1 MLTRYFTICLLA
13 FLSSSVHA
21 QPDVFFGPFKSW
33 ANLKQ
38 QYHAFGDG
46 KHDDTRIIQA
56 ALDDLGTAG
65 HSPVLFIPAGTYR
78 ITATLKMQT
87 RKDIAIIGESP
98 ETTIIKWDGDS
109 AMKMFALNGVS
120 YSEYSRLTWDG
131 SNKALAAFAHEWDG
145 KVHYANSG
153 TQHNDEIFKNIQVG
167 LKSGANMD
175 AEFTIRRCRFYNCTS
190 TGISLQGFNALDW
203 WVWDCYF
210 ENCKNGLSNFFP
222 TNGAGNFHAY
232 RCIFKNS
239 SNADISMGNSEFFSF
254 RDNISYNSNCF
265 IAASQWSNTSPITIQ
280 GNTII
285 NARLDNMAYLFTKGN
300 VLFLDN
306 TFITPDSGKY
316 YVINNSDSYKN
327 SGPDL
332 TLIGNSFKAKQ
343 KTYFNSGGRVLAI
356 DNKTLGSMK
365 ALPDMNPKPFALPA
379 NYPIVEVNNKMTADE
394 IQSLID
400 KATAAKKKT
409 IIHFN
414 YGNYNISKTLHIASN
429 AEIILLGDGLASVL
443 NWIGD
448 ANNNAII
455 EIDAPAKARLQNLYF
470 NGNRKADCIKINDDD
485 KNGNSIYGDEVMLY
499 HGVETNLLVN
509 GFSKTDFR
517 FDDFQH
523 NYCNTGTSIKLIG
536 TNDNNAALVKIFGGE
551 SSNDGNSYSLS
562 KGSRILLFDVWYE
575 NSNISRF
582 MKLRDKGEFIL
593 NGGKIANVNQ
603 LHEPFIDIDSFSGKI
618 TLSEIIFNQPKKT
631 LHFNDRYGTA
641 SLLALG
647 NLSWTDST
655 NVFFDNQSK
664 NKNYA
669 MLNNRYNT
677 GKGSYPLANLGDTSN
692 TFLLKMLATPRQT
705 SVSEKPKTGD
715 KTNSHLVLQR
725 LMIESGINNLR
736 IERSK

>member
-1 MLTRYFTICLLA
+1 MPIRYFLIYLLV
-13 FLSSSVHA
+13 SSPVFVQA
-21 QPDVFFGPFKSW
+21 QPDLFFGPFNSW

-38 QYHAFGDG
+38 QYHALGDG
-46 KHDDTRIIQA
+46 KHDDTRSIQQ
-56 ALDDLGTAG
+56 ALDDLGTDG
-65 HSPVLFIPAGTYR
+65 HSPVLYIPAGTYR

-87 RKDIAIIGESP
+87 RKDIAIIGENP
-98 ETTIIKWDGDS
+98 ETAIIKWDGNPG
-109 AMKMFALNGVS
+109 MKMFALNGVS
-120 YSEYSRLTWDG
+120 YSEYSRITWDG
-131 SNKALAAFAHEWDG
+131 NNKALAAFAHEWDG
-145 KVHYANSG
+145 KVRYANSG

-167 LKSGANMD
+167 LLSGANMD

-190 TGISLQGFNALDW
+190 TGISLQGYNALDW

-210 ENCKNGLSNFFP
+210 ENCKNGASNSVP
-222 TNGAGNFHAY
+222 KNGAGNFHVY
-232 RCIFKNS
+232 RSTFKNS
-239 SNADISMGNSEFFSF
+239 IDADVSLGNSEFFSL
-254 RDNISYNSNCF
+254 RDNVSYNSKYF
-265 IAASQWSNTSPITIQ
+265 ITAWQWSNSSPLTIQ

-285 NARLDNMAYLFTKGN
+285 SNKNDKAAYLFTKGN
-300 VLFLDN
+300 VLFMDN
-306 TFITPDSGKY
+306 TFITADSGKD
-316 YVINNSDSYKN
+316 YVIDNSDDYQTP
-327 SGPDL
+327 GADL
-332 TLIGNSFKAKQ
+332 TVIGNVFKAKQ
-343 KTYFNSGGRVLAI
+343 KTYRTPGGRAIAI
-356 DNKTLGSMK
+356 DNKMVADLK
-365 ALPDMNPKPFALPA
+365 ATPNLDPKPFAQPA
-379 NYPIVEVNNKMTADE
+379 NYPVVEVNNRMTVDE
-394 IQSLID
+394 IQLMID
-400 KATAAKKKT
+400 KAATTKKKT
-409 IIHFN
+409 VIHFN
-414 YGNYNISKTLHIASN
+414 YGSYNIPKTLHIAAN
-429 AEIILLGDGLASVL
+429 AELILLGDGLASVL
-443 NWIGD
+443 NWLGN
-448 ANNNAII
+448 ANGTII
-455 EIDAPAKARLQNLYF
+455 EIDAPAKARLQNLYL
-470 NGNRKADCIKINDDD
+470 NGNLKADCIKINDDD

-536 TNDNNAALVKIFGGE
+536 ANDNNASLLKIFGGE

-582 MKLRDKGEFIL
+582 IKLRDKGEFIL

-603 LHEPFIDIDSFSGKI
+603 SRAPFIDIDSFSGKI

-631 LHFNDRYGTA
+631 LHFNDRYGSA

-664 NKNYA
+664 NKNFA
-669 MLNNRYNT
+669 MINNRQNT

-692 TFLLKMLATPRQT
+692 SFILKMLATMRQT
-705 SVSEKPKTGD
+705 RVSEKPKTAD